1 MEHIPYIAF
10 FVVFTFAKAFN
21 TLMSRV
27 FGLSALVGYTRIRGY
42 YDRELLSRGWGLLYK
57 M

>member
-1 MEHIPYIAF
+1 VEDIPYIAF

-27 FGLSALVGYTRIRGY
+27 SGFRLGRIHKNLNY
-42 YDRELLSRGWGLLYK
+42 
-57 M
+57 